1 MIRFIKN
8 SIIRLSRHPYK
19 IKKTLPQKQSLIE
32 RLFMITYETIR
43 ATAPFVGEEIYFRL
57 YADNVNEIFARA
69 PKAAGTSEDYAILP
83 FRYGLQDYLYRLYPL
98 FRQVVNTGA
107 LPDLFFPPNGVDSND
122 YYSKARKFVAAI
134 RLKQLRQGSRIDR
147 YTKDLPALSP
157 YIARLIKYYKG
168 HYLLANSDIESID
181 YKLALL
187 SCFTF
192 PRTTEQG
199 F

>member
-1 MIRFIKN
+1 MN
-8 SIIRLSRHPYK
+8 AH
-19 IKKTLPQKQSLIE
+19 
-32 RLFMITYETIR
+32 ETIVS
-43 ATAPFVGEEIYFRL
+43 TTKFIDEKVCFRL
-57 YADNVNEIFARA
+57 YADNANEIFARA

-83 FRYGLQDYLYRLYPL
+83 FKYGLQDYLYRLYPL
-98 FRQVVNTGA
+98 FRRIVITGA
-107 LPDLFFPPNGVDSND
+107 LPDLFCPPSGIDSGD

-147 YTKDLPALSP
+147 YIKDLPALSP

-187 SCFTF
+187 ACFHS
-192 PRTTEQG
+192 PNSKVDKRQ
-199 F
+199 

>member
-32 RLFMITYETIR
+32 RLFMITYEAMR
-43 ATAPFVGEEIYFRL
+43 ATAHFVGEDVCFRL

-69 PKAAGTSEDYAILP
+69 PKAAGTNKDYAILP
-83 FRYGLQDYLYRLYPL
+83 FRYGLQDYLYKLYPL

-147 YTKDLPALSP
+147 YTKDLPAL
-157 YIARLIKYYKG
+157 
-168 HYLLANSDIESID
+168 
-181 YKLALL
+181 ALNYVL
-187 SCFTF
+187 
-192 PRTTEQG
+192 
-199 F
+199 

>member
-1 MIRFIKN
+1 MNTYYNI
-8 SIIRLSRHPYK
+8 
-19 IKKTLPQKQSLIE
+19 LP
-32 RLFMITYETIR
+32 
-43 ATAPFVGEEIYFRL
+43 ATMFTGEEVYFRL

-98 FRQVVNTGA
+98 FRQVVITGV
-107 LPDLFFPPNGVDSND
+107 LPDLFCPPSGIDSGD
-122 YYSKARKFVAAI
+122 YYSRVRKFVAAI
-134 RLKQLRQGSRIDR
+134 KLKQLRQGSRIDR
-147 YTKDLPALSP
+147 YIKDLPALSP

-187 SCFTF
+187 ACFHS
-192 PRTTEQG
+192 PNSKVDKRQ
-199 F
+199 

>member
-1 MIRFIKN
+1 MN
-8 SIIRLSRHPYK
+8 
-19 IKKTLPQKQSLIE
+19 
-32 RLFMITYETIR
+32 TYETIVS
-43 ATAPFVGEEIYFRL
+43 TTKFIDEKVCFRL
-57 YADNVNEIFARA
+57 YADNANEIFAHA
-69 PKAAGTSEDYAILP
+69 PKAAGTNKDYAILP
-83 FRYGLQDYLYRLYPL
+83 FRYGLQDYLYKLYPL

-147 YTKDLPALSP
+147 YIKDLPALSP